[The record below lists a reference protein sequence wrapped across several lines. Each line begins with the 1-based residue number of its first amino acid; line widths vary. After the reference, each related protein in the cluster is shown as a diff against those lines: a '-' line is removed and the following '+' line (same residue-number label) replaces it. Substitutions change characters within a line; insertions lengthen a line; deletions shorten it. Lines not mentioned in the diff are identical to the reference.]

1 MDEGTNLRRFEGALD
16 KDLQKKSPQERY
28 TLRLYVSG
36 ATAASGRAIEK
47 VKSLCEARL
56 AGRYDLEVVD
66 IYQQP
71 DLVDDDRILATPTL
85 VRRLP
90 LPLRR
95 LVGDLS
101 DQDRILMRLDL
112 HPAV

>member
-1 MDEGTNLRRFEGALD
+1 MREEPH
-16 KDLQKKSPQERY
+16 LQPSGEVPAKTSQERY

-36 ATAASGRAIEK
+36 ATPCSTRAIEN
-47 VKSLCEARL
+47 VRVLCEEHL
-56 AGRYDLEVVD
+56 PGRYDLEVVD

-71 DLVDDDRILATPTL
+71 GLAEDDGILAAPTL

-101 DQDRILMRLDL
+101 DTERVLGRLNL
-112 HPAV
+112 YSETCPIS

>member
-1 MDEGTNLRRFEGALD
+1 MHEALQPSEGTFAPT
-16 KDLQKKSPQERY
+16 SQERY

-36 ATAASGRAIEK
+36 ATPCSTRAVEN
-47 VKSLCEARL
+47 VKTLCEEHL
-56 AGRYDLEVVD
+56 PGRYDLEVVD

-71 DLVDDDRILATPTL
+71 GLAEGDQILATPTL

-101 DQDRILMRLDL
+101 DPERVLGRLNIYSETC
-112 HPAV
+112 PIS

>member
-1 MDEGTNLRRFEGALD
+1 MHES
-16 KDLQKKSPQERY
+16 LQSSESLAPPSKERY
-28 TLRLYVSG
+28 ILRLYVSG
-36 ATAASGRAIEK
+36 ATPCSTRAVAL
-47 VKSLCEARL
+47 VKGICEEHL
-56 AGRYDLEVVD
+56 PGRYDLEVVD

-71 DLVDDDRILATPTL
+71 GLAEGDQILATPTL

-101 DQDRILMRLDL
+101 DPERVLGRLNIYSEIC
-112 HPAV
+112 PIF

>member
-1 MDEGTNLRRFEGALD
+1 MSEP
-16 KDLQKKSPQERY
+16 LQPSGETLARTPQERY

-36 ATAASGRAIEK
+36 ATACSARAIEY
-47 VKSLCEARL
+47 VKTLCEEHL
-56 AGRYDLEVVD
+56 PGRYDLEVVD

-71 DLVDDDRILATPTL
+71 GLAEDDRILATPTL

-101 DQDRILMRLDL
+101 DPERVLGRLNL
-112 HPAV
+112 YPEICPIF

>member
-1 MDEGTNLRRFEGALD
+1 MPEALQPSGET
-16 KDLQKKSPQERY
+16 LARLSQERY
-28 TLRLYVSG
+28 ALRLYVSG
-36 ATAASGRAIEK
+36 ATPGSTRAIEN
-47 VKSLCEARL
+47 VKTLCEEHL
-56 AGRYDLEVVD
+56 PGRYDLEVVD

-71 DLVDDDRILATPTL
+71 GLAEDDRILATPTL

-101 DQDRILMRLDL
+101 DPERVLGRLDL
-112 HPAV
+112 YSEICRIF

>member
-1 MDEGTNLRRFEGALD
+1 MREEIHPQPSGEIPAKT
-16 KDLQKKSPQERY
+16 SQERY

-36 ATAASGRAIEK
+36 ATPCSTRAIEN
-47 VKSLCEARL
+47 VKALCEEYL
-56 AGRYDLEVVD
+56 PGRCDLEVVD

-71 DLVDDDRILATPTL
+71 GLAEDDRILAAPTL

-101 DQDRILMRLDL
+101 DPERVLGRLNL
-112 HPAV
+112 YSETCPIS

>member
-1 MDEGTNLRRFEGALD
+1 MPEALQPSGET
-16 KDLQKKSPQERY
+16 LTRSSTERY

-36 ATAASGRAIEK
+36 ATPSSTRAIEH
-47 VKSLCEARL
+47 VKTLCEEHL
-56 AGRYDLEVVD
+56 PGRYDLEVVD
-66 IYQQP
+66 VYQQP
-71 DLVDDDRILATPTL
+71 GLAEDDRILATPTL

-101 DQDRILMRLDL
+101 DPERVLGRLNL
-112 HPAV
+112 YSETCPIS